1 MLSLASKGNQ
11 MTVFKTL
18 IVEDSIFF
26 RQFLKETLHA
36 EFPNIEISEAVD
48 GEEALQKVQN
58 LLPHLVFM
66 DIRLPGE
73 SGLEITRKIKTQ
85 YPDISVIILTSYDL
99 PEYRE
104 AAKKYQANHFLS
116 KGSTTKENILTLVK
130 SILSERNIDLNNTK
144 HDDLS

>member
-1 MLSLASKGNQ
+1 

-48 GEEALQKVQN
+48 GEEALQKVQK

-85 YPDISVIILTSYDL
+85 YPDVSVIILTSYDL

-104 AAKKYQANHFLS
+104 AAKKYQADHFLS
-116 KGSTTKENILTLVK
+116 KGSTTKENILKLVK
-130 SILSERNIDLNNTK
+130 SIFSGQNIEEVGSNGNKLS
-144 HDDLS
+144 

>member
-1 MLSLASKGNQ
+1 

-26 RQFLKETLHA
+26 RQFLRETLHA

-73 SGLEITRKIKTQ
+73 NGLEITRKIKTQ

-116 KGSTTKENILTLVK
+116 KGSTTKENILALVR
-130 SILSERNIDLNNTK
+130 SIFSKRNIDL
-144 HDDLS
+144 DDSPFGER

>member
-1 MLSLASKGNQ
+1 

-26 RQFLKETLHA
+26 RQFLKETLNA

-58 LLPHLVFM
+58 FLPHLVFM

-73 SGLEITRKIKTQ
+73 SGLEITRKIKSQ
-85 YPDISVIILTSYDL
+85 NPDISVIILTSYDL

-104 AAKKYQANHFLS
+104 AAKQYQADHFLS
-116 KGSTTKENILTLVK
+116 KGTTTKEDILTLVK
-130 SILSERNIDLNNTK
+130 SILTKQNMDLNG
-144 HDDLS
+144 HDPREPYS

>member
-1 MLSLASKGNQ
+1 

-85 YPDISVIILTSYDL
+85 YPDVSVIILTSYDL

-104 AAKKYQANHFLS
+104 AAKKYQADHFLS
-116 KGSTTKENILTLVK
+116 KGSTTKENILKLVK
-130 SILSERNIDLNNTK
+130 SIFSGQNIEEVGSNGNKLS
-144 HDDLS
+144 